1 MPKKPIDHYEHPD
14 TLPNNPTQ
22 ELSGFAEE
30 EYAPTRYPRDT
41 ALDPQL
47 VWKGK
52 DQQNED
58 DLEVHT
64 VPIYTQEHIQP
75 QAIIENLRAQKR
87 RESDQTEIL
96 FEGFDNLNFEEKI
109 EFYQHEQNWH
119 NRFILGDSLVVMNSL
134 AEKEH
139 LKRSVQMIYIDPPYG
154 VKFKSN
160 WQVSTRKREVEDVE
174 ADVTPQPEQVKAYR
188 DTWNFGIHSYLAY
201 LRDRLT
207 AAHELL
213 TDSGSVF
220 VQISEKNVHQVR
232 CLLDEVFDDTNFVAT
247 ITVARGNTTSS
258 TGFPLVADYLLWYA
272 KSKDEMKYRQLY
284 MKRDER
290 TPDPLLKS
298 YTQVELEDGTRRGMT
313 RQEIENPALL
323 PQGSRRFANY
333 HLTSQSSGNEVPPAH
348 KFEGKVF
355 TTTGG
360 RSWSASLNGLER
372 LGKQGRLRGPGK
384 VLYYIKYASD
394 LPGRAIANVWTDT
407 VGSSGKIYAVQTN
420 TKVVQR
426 CMLMTTD
433 PGDLVLDPTCG
444 SGTTAYV
451 AEQWGRRWITVDTSR
466 VSLALART
474 RLMTAKYPY
483 YCLEDAE
490 DIKKGFIYKVAA
502 EINLTDMANNSEID
516 DIHAKYA
523 EKLDPLRAEM
533 NCLIEQNWEEWEVP
547 IETNSE
553 WNAELQ
559 NMHQGWLSLKK
570 ERQREM
576 DASTALCGKNET
588 FYDDPYEDKKQVRVT
603 GPFTVESLSPPF
615 ALNLSE
621 AEDTT
626 PTPLSPEISQ
636 NYYRHILEH
645 IKTAGLQNRSKGY
658 DITFDWLE
666 EFPGEWLHAEGAC
679 TNDNGK
685 TQSIAISIGPQY
697 DTVGRQWIN
706 ESAKEAARRT
716 PNFDLLIVVGFNFAG
731 YTAGEDMRMGS
742 LAILP
747 IKMSHELMV
756 RELKNTGEGNLF
768 IVFGE
773 PDVDIVDHKDGTL
786 SVKLLGVDVYDPKS
800 GLIRSNTPEDIA
812 CWFIDTS
819 YTGEAFFVR
828 HAYFTGTNEP
838 YKQLQRA
845 LNSEI
850 DEEMWE
856 ALYRTESLPFP
867 KPETGKIGVKVIN
880 HHGDEVMKEYR
891 V

>member
-52 DQQNED
+52 DQQND
-58 DLEVHT
+58 SDLEVHT
-64 VPIYTQEHIQP
+64 VPIYRQEHIQP
-75 QAIIENLRAQKR
+75 QAIIENLRAQQQ
-87 RESDQTEIL
+87 RESNQTEML
-96 FEGFDNLNFEEKI
+96 FEGFNDLDFNEKI

-119 NRFILGDSLVVMNSL
+119 NRFILGDSLAVMNSL
-134 AEKEH
+134 AEKED

-160 WQVSTRKREVEDVE
+160 WQVSTQKREVEDVE
-174 ADVTPQPEQVKAYR
+174 EDVTPQPEQVKAYR

-207 AAHELL
+207 AAHGLL

-220 VQISEKNVHQVR
+220 IQISEKNVHQVR

-272 KSKDEMKYRQLY
+272 KSKDELKYRQLY

-298 YTQVELEDGTRRGMT
+298 YTQVELADGTRRGMT

-333 HLTSQSSGNEVPPAH
+333 HLTSQSSGNEVPPAY

-372 LGKQGRLRGPGK
+372 LDKQGRLRGPGK

-451 AEQWGRRWITVDTSR
+451 AEQLGRRWITVDTSR

-483 YCLEDAE
+483 YRLVDVN
-490 DIKKGFIYKVAA
+490 DIKQGFTYKTAPD
-502 EINLTDMANNSEID
+502 ISLSDMANNTEID
-516 DIHAKYA
+516 DIHTEYA
-523 EKLDPLRAEM
+523 EKLDPLLEIL
-533 NCLIEQNWEEWEVP
+533 N
-547 IETNSE
+547 TNY
-553 WNAELQ
+553 
-559 NMHQGWLSLKK
+559 G
-570 ERQREM
+570 
-576 DASTALCGKNET
+576 G
-588 FYDDPYEDKKQVRVT
+588 
-603 GPFTVESLSPPF
+603 G
-615 ALNLSE
+615 
-621 AEDTT
+621 
-626 PTPLSPEISQ
+626 
-636 NYYRHILEH
+636 
-645 IKTAGLQNRSKGY
+645 
-658 DITFDWLE
+658 
-666 EFPGEWLHAEGAC
+666 
-679 TNDNGK
+679 
-685 TQSIAISIGPQY
+685 
-697 DTVGRQWIN
+697 
-706 ESAKEAARRT
+706 
-716 PNFDLLIVVGFNFAG
+716 
-731 YTAGEDMRMGS
+731 
-742 LAILP
+742 
-747 IKMSHELMV
+747 
-756 RELKNTGEGNLF
+756 
-768 IVFGE
+768 
-773 PDVDIVDHKDGTL
+773 
-786 SVKLLGVDVYDPKS
+786 
-800 GLIRSNTPEDIA
+800 
-812 CWFIDTS
+812 
-819 YTGEAFFVR
+819 
-828 HAYFTGTNEP
+828 
-838 YKQLQRA
+838 
-845 LNSEI
+845 
-850 DEEMWE
+850 
-856 ALYRTESLPFP
+856 
-867 KPETGKIGVKVIN
+867 
-880 HHGDEVMKEYR
+880 
-891 V
+891 